1 MGSEISS
8 SSAQQ
13 RKSRE
18 EGRHYLSPPSFSSS
32 GVGINPPPGTPN
44 SPLQHSQIK
53 RKSFSHFS
61 DFSLYPDRFNAP
73 PPGNRMRTL
82 SAGSDPLIPIEDDPV
97 HPSAREII
105 EEEMEAAANKMKKSS
120 THQFAFF

>member
-18 EGRHYLSPPSFSSS
+18 EGRHYL
-32 GVGINPPPGTPN
+32 N
-44 SPLQHSQIK
+44 
-53 RKSFSHFS
+53 
-61 DFSLYPDRFNAP
+61 FSLYPDRFNAP

-120 THQFAFF
+120 THQFAFFDYSMIPDKDPKAISKSS